1 MQCLTI
7 YIYAGFAHGT
17 KNDDAFDGNNN
28 IRVRE
33 TTFENRTPNQPF
45 DIEPYQYK
53 KYLTCYCLFMN
64 SNKEVSSNIISSTQI
79 MVFKI

>member
-17 KNDDAFDGNNN
+17 KDDDAFDGNNN

-33 TTFENRTPNQPF
+33 TTFKNRTPNQPF
-45 DIEPYQYK
+45 KLNYINTK
-53 KYLTCYCLFMN
+53 
-64 SNKEVSSNIISSTQI
+64 NILLAI
-79 MVFKI
+79 VFQ

>member
-1 MQCLTI
+1 MQCLTT

-33 TTFENRTPNQPF
+33 TTSKTRTPNQLF
-45 DIEPYQYK
+45 EIEPYQYK
-53 KYLTCYCLFMN
+53 
-64 SNKEVSSNIISSTQI
+64 NILLG
-79 MVFKI
+79 MVLYEFYK

>member
-33 TTFENRTPNQPF
+33 TTFKNRTANQPF
-45 DIEPYQYK
+45 EIG
-53 KYLTCYCLFMN
+53 LF
-64 SNKEVSSNIISSTQI
+64 
-79 MVFKI
+79 

>member
-17 KNDDAFDGNNN
+17 KKHDAFDGNNN

-33 TTFENRTPNQPF
+33 TTFKNRTPNQPF
-45 DIEPYQYK
+45 EIGPYQYK
-53 KYLTCYCLFMN
+53 NILLNIVFLLILTNELRI
-64 SNKEVSSNIISSTQI
+64 IISTQM
-79 MVFKI
+79 MVFQI

>member
-33 TTFENRTPNQPF
+33 TTFKNRTPNQPF
-45 DIEPYQYK
+45 KIELYQYK
-53 KYLTCYCLFMN
+53 
-64 SNKEVSSNIISSTQI
+64 NILHA
-79 MVFKI
+79 MVFQ